1 MNILKRIFA
10 PTPKPKIETLTAVFI
25 LRDGREIPLIIK
37 KSQQTTRLRLRL
49 DRGGKAILITAPMA
63 YSEKRAFLFAN
74 QSRDW
79 IEMQIAK
86 TPKGVH
92 FENNTIVSINGVPT
106 RLLIAPPRTRP
117 AAQEGVLFIPSAA
130 INFESKA
137 KIILKK
143 LAHEAAQNH
152 LDKLLPLLARKP
164 SKLRITDTKSRWGS
178 CSHDGVISLCW
189 RLILAPPEVF
199 EYVIAHEL
207 AHLKEMNH
215 SALFWAE
222 VKRICPDYKVH
233 YKWLKANGA
242 ALHMIGS

>member
-10 PTPKPKIETLTAVFI
+10 PTPKPKIETSTTTFI
-25 LRDGREIPLIIK
+25 LRDGREIPLIVK
-37 KSQQTTRLRLRL
+37 RSSRTRRLKLRL
-49 DRGGKAILITAPMA
+49 DRGGKAILITSPMA
-63 YSEKRAFLFAN
+63 FGEKRAILFAN
-74 QSRDW
+74 QSIDW
-79 IEMQIAK
+79 IETQMAK
-86 TPKGVH
+86 APKGVR
-92 FENNTIVSINGVPT
+92 FENGAIFSINGTAT
-106 RLLIAPPRTRP
+106 RLQIAPPRTRP
-117 AAQEGVLFIPSAA
+117 AAQEGVLFIPSAP

-137 KIILKK
+137 KIILKR
-143 LAHEAAQNH
+143 LAHDAAQNH

-222 VKRICPDYKVH
+222 VKRICPEYKLH
-233 YKWLKANGA
+233 YKWLRANGA
-242 ALHMIGS
+242 ALHMVGS